1 MGVDIPALV
10 LLTEAKGMPLEQLIQ
25 MIEAAI
31 LTSYSETP
39 EANRYARVQLD
50 RETGDIAIYVPTF
63 NELGERVS
71 EDVLEVEGFDRMAT
85 STARQTIKMQMRAT
99 NDAEIVGEFT
109 ASVGDVISGII
120 QQGRDPKMI
129 HVNLGR
135 IEGKIPPQDQVPG
148 EVYTHGER
156 IKCFVVEVKQGLK
169 GPEIMLSRSHPG
181 LVKQLFALEVP
192 EVKDGIVEIM
202 GVSREAGH
210 RTKIA
215 VKSHRAGVSP
225 KGSLIGPLGA
235 RSRAVMDE
243 LNGEKIDIVDYDED
257 PAQTLNRIR
266 SLSQQEIVAVLLGL
280 DLIGKDLPEDRE
292 DLKGDIEDLRTKL
305 GSEIARIVDASPAQD
320 SQINSLISQAFARKR
335 RLAITYYSPTDDQV
349 SIREITPLQLTT
361 SENRDFLIAFC
372 ESAGGQRTFRVDR
385 IQSATLLESPAS
397 EIPTSSANDIRTVA
411 TVKISENIR
420 RCRESLGAFVSGDG
434 PTVQVSTYSYGWLS
448 RTVMSAAGA
457 MEVTSSAKIREGI
470 AILAG
475 KALDLYR

>member
-10 LLTEAKGMPLEQLIQ
+10 LLTDAKGMPLEQLIQ

-31 LTSYSETP
+31 LTAYAETP

-63 NELGERVS
+63 NELGEHVS

-135 IEGKIPPQDQVPG
+135 IEGKIPPQEQVPG
-148 EVYTHGER
+148 EVYTHGAR

-257 PAQTLNRIR
+257 PAKYVAHALAPAKVSSVTIVDELSR
-266 SLSQQEIVAVLLGL
+266 SAKVIVPDYQLSLA
-280 DLIGKDLPEDRE
+280 IGKD
-292 DLKGDIEDLRTKL
+292 GQN
-305 GSEIARIVDASPAQD
+305 A
-320 SQINSLISQAFARKR
+320 
-335 RLAITYYSPTDDQV
+335 RLAARLTGWRIDIHPDTPAPT
-349 SIREITPLQLTT
+349 T
-361 SENRDFLIAFC
+361 
-372 ESAGGQRTFRVDR
+372 
-385 IQSATLLESPAS
+385 
-397 EIPTSSANDIRTVA
+397 
-411 TVKISENIR
+411 
-420 RCRESLGAFVSGDG
+420 
-434 PTVQVSTYSYGWLS
+434 
-448 RTVMSAAGA
+448 
-457 MEVTSSAKIREGI
+457 
-470 AILAG
+470 
-475 KALDLYR
+475 

>member
-10 LLTEAKGMPLEQLIQ
+10 LLTDAKGMPLEELIQ

-31 LTSYSETP
+31 LTAYAETP
-39 EANRYARVQLD
+39 EPNRYARVQLD

-135 IEGKIPPQDQVPG
+135 IEGKIPPQEQVPG

-225 KGSLIGPLGA
+225 KGSLIGPLGS

-243 LNGEKIDIVDYDED
+243 LKGEKIDIVDYDED
-257 PAQTLNRIR
+257 PVKYVAHALAPAKVSSVTIVDELSR
-266 SLSQQEIVAVLLGL
+266 SAKVVVPDYQLSLA
-280 DLIGKDLPEDRE
+280 IGKD
-292 DLKGDIEDLRTKL
+292 GQN
-305 GSEIARIVDASPAQD
+305 A
-320 SQINSLISQAFARKR
+320 
-335 RLAITYYSPTDDQV
+335 RLAARLTGWRIDIHPDTPAPT
-349 SIREITPLQLTT
+349 
-361 SENRDFLIAFC
+361 A
-372 ESAGGQRTFRVDR
+372 
-385 IQSATLLESPAS
+385 
-397 EIPTSSANDIRTVA
+397 
-411 TVKISENIR
+411 
-420 RCRESLGAFVSGDG
+420 
-434 PTVQVSTYSYGWLS
+434 
-448 RTVMSAAGA
+448 
-457 MEVTSSAKIREGI
+457 
-470 AILAG
+470 
-475 KALDLYR
+475 

>member
-1 MGVDIPALV
+1 MGVDISALV
-10 LLTEAKGMPLEQLIQ
+10 QLTEAKGMPLEQLIQ
-25 MIEAAI
+25 MIEAAV
-31 LTSYSETP
+31 LTAYTETP
-39 EANRYARVQLD
+39 EPNRYARVQLD
-50 RETGDIAIYVPTF
+50 RETGDIQIFVPTC

-85 STARQTIKMQMRAT
+85 STARQTIKQQMRAT

-109 ASVGDVISGII
+109 TSVGDVISGII

-135 IEGKIPPQDQVPG
+135 IEGKIPPQEQVPG

-192 EVKDGIVEIM
+192 EIKDGIVEIM

-215 VKSHRAGVSP
+215 VRSLRAGVSP

-257 PAQTLNRIR
+257 PAKYVAHALAPAKVSSVTVVDELSR
-266 SLSQQEIVAVLLGL
+266 SAKVVVPDYQLSLA
-280 DLIGKDLPEDRE
+280 IGKD
-292 DLKGDIEDLRTKL
+292 GQN
-305 GSEIARIVDASPAQD
+305 A
-320 SQINSLISQAFARKR
+320 
-335 RLAITYYSPTDDQV
+335 RLAARLTGWRIDIHPDTPAPT
-349 SIREITPLQLTT
+349 
-361 SENRDFLIAFC
+361 A
-372 ESAGGQRTFRVDR
+372 
-385 IQSATLLESPAS
+385 
-397 EIPTSSANDIRTVA
+397 
-411 TVKISENIR
+411 
-420 RCRESLGAFVSGDG
+420 
-434 PTVQVSTYSYGWLS
+434 
-448 RTVMSAAGA
+448 
-457 MEVTSSAKIREGI
+457 
-470 AILAG
+470 
-475 KALDLYR
+475 

>member
-10 LLTEAKGMPLEQLIQ
+10 LLTDAKGMPLEHLIQ
-25 MIEAAI
+25 MIEAEI
-31 LTSYSETP
+31 LAAYTETP
-39 EANRYARVQLD
+39 EPNRYARVQLD
-50 RETGDIAIYVPTF
+50 RETGDIALYVPTF

-71 EDVLEVEGFDRMAT
+71 EDILEVEGFDRMAT
-85 STARQTIKMQMRAT
+85 STARKTIKMQMRAT

-135 IEGKIPPQDQVPG
+135 IEGKIPPQEQVPG
-148 EVYTHGER
+148 EAYTHGER

-225 KGSLIGPLGA
+225 KGSLIGPLGS

-257 PAQTLNRIR
+257 PVKYVAHALAPAKVSSVTIVDELSR
-266 SLSQQEIVAVLLGL
+266 SAKVIVPDYQLSLA
-280 DLIGKDLPEDRE
+280 IGKD
-292 DLKGDIEDLRTKL
+292 GQN
-305 GSEIARIVDASPAQD
+305 A
-320 SQINSLISQAFARKR
+320 
-335 RLAITYYSPTDDQV
+335 RLAARLTGWRIDIHPDTPAPT
-349 SIREITPLQLTT
+349 
-361 SENRDFLIAFC
+361 A
-372 ESAGGQRTFRVDR
+372 
-385 IQSATLLESPAS
+385 
-397 EIPTSSANDIRTVA
+397 
-411 TVKISENIR
+411 
-420 RCRESLGAFVSGDG
+420 
-434 PTVQVSTYSYGWLS
+434 
-448 RTVMSAAGA
+448 
-457 MEVTSSAKIREGI
+457 
-470 AILAG
+470 
-475 KALDLYR
+475 

>member
-10 LLTEAKGMPLEQLIQ
+10 LLTDAKGMPLEQLIQ

-31 LTSYSETP
+31 LTSYAETP

-135 IEGKIPPQDQVPG
+135 IEGKIPPQEQVPG

-257 PAQTLNRIR
+257 PAKYVAHALAPAKVSSVTIVDKLSR
-266 SLSQQEIVAVLLGL
+266 SAKVIVPDYQLSLA
-280 DLIGKDLPEDRE
+280 IGKD
-292 DLKGDIEDLRTKL
+292 GQN
-305 GSEIARIVDASPAQD
+305 A
-320 SQINSLISQAFARKR
+320 
-335 RLAITYYSPTDDQV
+335 RLAARLTGWRIDIHPD
-349 SIREITPLQLTT
+349 TPL
-361 SENRDFLIAFC
+361 
-372 ESAGGQRTFRVDR
+372 
-385 IQSATLLESPAS
+385 
-397 EIPTSSANDIRTVA
+397 PTA
-411 TVKISENIR
+411 
-420 RCRESLGAFVSGDG
+420 
-434 PTVQVSTYSYGWLS
+434 
-448 RTVMSAAGA
+448 
-457 MEVTSSAKIREGI
+457 
-470 AILAG
+470 
-475 KALDLYR
+475 